1 MSIKPEQVKQA
12 GIKTDL
18 RENAM
23 GLPGVLMQG
32 IATIAPAFSILAAFV
47 FTVSLAG
54 LVTPWAYLIA
64 GVILAVQA
72 LSTAQV
78 AKEFPSAGGWYT
90 WIARS
95 LEPRSGFFAGWIFTI
110 WLPPVGALTFAFL
123 AKTVLEPAIKQY
135 YGVTIYW
142 WIYVIIGLAL
152 VTWWAFAGIKVSERL
167 LIITGAIEIV
177 LMVALA
183 ITGLAR
189 PGPGGFNASSFSF
202 SNFSNAPNIFLAI
215 VFTIFA
221 YSGWE
226 ATGPIA
232 EESRNPKKLIPL
244 GLIGSVLI
252 LTLYEVFASWGYLVG
267 IGTRKVG
274 TIPTATAWPV
284 ATLAQHVWAGAWI
297 LLLFALLNSTIAV
310 SIACFNGGTRTW
322 YAMGRS
328 GVLPAWLGRV
338 SPTRK
343 TPDNAI
349 ILELLVNVV
358 AFVLAIIFGVANV
371 FFTWALTITL
381 GLILMYIL
389 SNIGVMKYY
398 LGEAR
403 SRFNP
408 LMHLVIPVAAT
419 IAVGYVGYKS
429 IVPLPA
435 PPVKWAPIIFVVYMA
450 IGAAILIYL
459 RLRGKQE
466 WLDKAGLAMA
476 EPDVAVH
483 EEST

>member
-1 MSIKPEQVKQA
+1 MSTQPQQPKPA

-18 RENAM
+18 RENAV

-32 IATIAPAFSILAAFV
+32 VATIAPAFSILAAFV

-54 LVTPWAYLIA
+54 IVTPWAYLIA
-64 GVILAVQA
+64 AVILAVQA

-78 AKEFPSAGGWYT
+78 AKVLPSAGGWYT

-110 WLPPVGALTFAFL
+110 WLPPVGALTLGFL
-123 AKTVLEPAIKQY
+123 GKTVFEPAIKQY

-142 WIYVIIGLAL
+142 WIYVLLGLAL
-152 VTWWAFAGIKVSERL
+152 VAWWSYAGIKVSERL
-167 LIITGAIEIV
+167 MIITGLLEIV

-183 ITGLAR
+183 ITGLAQ

-202 SNFSNAPNIFLAI
+202 SNFSKAPDFFLAI

-226 ATGPIA
+226 ATGPLA
-232 EESRNPKKLIPL
+232 EESRNPKRYIPL
-244 GLIGSVLI
+244 GLVGSVLI
-252 LTLYEVFASWGYLVG
+252 LMVYEVFVSWGYLVG
-267 IGTRKVG
+267 IGTDKVG
-274 TIPTATAWPV
+274 TIPTAAAWPV
-284 ATLAQHVWAGAWI
+284 ATLAHRVWAGAWI

-322 YAMGRS
+322 YGMGRS
-328 GVLPAWLGRV
+328 GVLPAWLSKV
-338 SPTRK
+338 SPSRK

-349 ILELLVNVV
+349 TLELAVNVL
-358 AFVLAIIFGVANV
+358 AFVLMIIFGVADV

-389 SNIGVMKYY
+389 SNIGVIKYY
-398 LGEAR
+398 LTEAR
-403 SRFNP
+403 PKFNP
-408 LMHLVIPVAAT
+408 LLHLIIPVAASV
-419 IAVGYVGYKS
+419 AVGYVGYKS
-429 IVPLPA
+429 VIPLPA
-435 PPVKWAPIIFVVYMA
+435 PPVKWAPVIFVIYLA
-450 IGAAILIYL
+450 IGALILVYL
-459 RLRGKQE
+459 RIRGNEE
-466 WLDKAGLAMA
+466 WLEKAGLAMA
-476 EPDVAVH
+476 ESG
-483 EEST
+483 EGG